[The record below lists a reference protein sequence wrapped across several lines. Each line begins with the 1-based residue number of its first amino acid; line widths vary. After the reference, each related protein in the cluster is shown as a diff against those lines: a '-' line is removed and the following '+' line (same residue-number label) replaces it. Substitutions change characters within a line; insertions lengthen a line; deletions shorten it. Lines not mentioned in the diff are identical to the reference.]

1 MESSVD
7 YSRDCNCK
15 ELSGCK
21 VGHNVV
27 NALDFLALLC
37 LPIVMVYLV
46 VVFVHVRSLV
56 VDETIKGDDE

>member
-1 MESSVD
+1 M
-7 YSRDCNCK
+7 
-15 ELSGCK
+15 
-21 VGHNVV
+21 

-56 VDETIKGDDE
+56 VEEKVEDEQ

>member
-1 MESSVD
+1 
-7 YSRDCNCK
+7 
-15 ELSGCK
+15 
-21 VGHNVV
+21 V

-56 VDETIKGDDE
+56 VEEKVEDEQ